1 MRKMKQ
7 NYLLV
12 YQNKW
17 NGEILH
23 RYFETKKDM
32 AEFINIKIYDKK
44 YWKILHKF
52 EVKEI

>member
-1 MRKMKQ
+1 MKQ

-17 NGEILH
+17 SGEILH
-23 RYFETKKDM
+23 RYFPTEKNMKD
-32 AEFINIKIYDKK
+32 FITVNISDKK
-44 YWKILHKF
+44 YWTILHKF

>member
-1 MRKMKQ
+1 MKQ

-23 RYFETKKDM
+23 RYFYTKEDMKD
-32 AEFINIKIYDKK
+32 FITVNISDKK
-44 YWKILHKF
+44 YWTILHKF